1 MKIQYL
7 MVLLLAI
14 SSLSCTN
21 EDKTQREKQSKDTK
35 LSVKQKNIVEDSL
48 TFYDKA
54 RARMKAKKEVERKE
68 YWRKY
73 LQERESFANSNYI
86 LSQGKIRRVDSGL
99 ASNGEEKENFELIQ
113 KTYQRIRSSRDIP
126 QGTKITVFRTE
137 NEYIV
142 TFDKALTKEFRGS
155 TLIAKITIDVI
166 TDDIISFEVGG

>member
-1 MKIQYL
+1 

-73 LQERESFANSNYI
+73 LQERE
-86 LSQGKIRRVDSGL
+86 
-99 ASNGEEKENFELIQ
+99 
-113 KTYQRIRSSRDIP
+113 
-126 QGTKITVFRTE
+126 
-137 NEYIV
+137 
-142 TFDKALTKEFRGS
+142 
-155 TLIAKITIDVI
+155 
-166 TDDIISFEVGG
+166 